1 MRFLYRFYTSVGKT
15 DSSDVHVVFICD
27 SHGCFYFPWGAQ
39 NEIVGGVELSEHS
52 LNSFY
57 NVFIWFVGCWNC
69 KF

>member
-1 MRFLYRFYTSVGKT
+1 MRFLHRFYTSVGKT

-52 LNSFY
+52 LNFFLQY
-57 NVFIWFVGCWNC
+57 YYLVCGLLEL
-69 KF
+69 